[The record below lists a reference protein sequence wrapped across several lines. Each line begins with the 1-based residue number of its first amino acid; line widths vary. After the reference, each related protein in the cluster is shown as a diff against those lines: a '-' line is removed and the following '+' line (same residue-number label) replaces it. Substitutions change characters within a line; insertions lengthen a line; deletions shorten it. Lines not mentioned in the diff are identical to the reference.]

1 MTKPLVYIA
10 TCLDHEHE
18 YRMLR
23 NELLA
28 LGAETTYDWTQE
40 GYDKAD
46 TNKLCQIAQAEIADV
61 KQADVVVV
69 ILPAGRATHG
79 ELAIALA
86 LGKPVVLIADPDAL
100 EPGAKT
106 CPFYHHPLV
115 VAVFGSIIGVAERVC
130 AIHDEQR
137 TL

>member
-1 MTKPLVYIA
+1 MTEPLVYIA
-10 TCLDHEHE
+10 TSLDHEHE

-23 NELLA
+23 DELHA
-28 LGAETTYDWTQE
+28 LGARTTFDWTTG
-40 GYDKAD
+40 GYDKTD
-46 TNKLCQIAQAEIADV
+46 TAKLCEISQAEIADV

-79 ELAIALA
+79 ELAVALA

-100 EPGAKT
+100 EPGPKT

-115 VAVFGSIIGVAERVC
+115 VAVFGSIIGVAEKVRE
-130 AIHDEQR
+130 IHQELQA
-137 TL
+137 